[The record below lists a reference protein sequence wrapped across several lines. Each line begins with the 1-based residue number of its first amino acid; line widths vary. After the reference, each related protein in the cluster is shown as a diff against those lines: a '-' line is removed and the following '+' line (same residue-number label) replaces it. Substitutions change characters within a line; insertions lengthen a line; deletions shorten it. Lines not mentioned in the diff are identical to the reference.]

1 MTKEKIIKKYQE
13 LFALIFCIL
22 FTAYLAYW
30 SWDFVYFSFIFDDI
44 SPGLLAIP
52 FWIPRLSMSLGVTI
66 FLIALIDDFIFVLNN
81 QEASYVKNASPIF
94 KDENKG

>member
-1 MTKEKIIKKYQE
+1 LLKNNYKKYQE

-30 SWDFVYFSFIFDDI
+30 AWDFVYFSFIFEDI

-94 KDENKG
+94 KDEK

>member
-1 MTKEKIIKKYQE
+1 MKEEKEE
-13 LFALIFCIL
+13 LFSLSFCIVI
-22 FTAYLAYW
+22 TCYLTYW

-66 FLIALIDDFIFVLNN
+66 FLVALLDDFGIVLKN
-81 QEASYVKNASPIF
+81 ELPSYVKNANPIL
-94 KDENKG
+94 KDNT